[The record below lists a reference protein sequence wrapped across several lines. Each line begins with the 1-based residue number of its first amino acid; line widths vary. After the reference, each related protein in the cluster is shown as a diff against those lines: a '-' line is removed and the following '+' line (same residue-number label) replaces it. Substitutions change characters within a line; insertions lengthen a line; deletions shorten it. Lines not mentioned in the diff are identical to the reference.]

1 MSKLIAVRIAQK
13 HKSFLTRQSGML
25 GFKFNSRRM
34 LTTATLD
41 TVPNHIVCSKIATS
55 LFLFYLT

>member
-25 GFKFNSRRM
+25 TFKFNSRT

-55 LFLFYLT
+55 LFRFT